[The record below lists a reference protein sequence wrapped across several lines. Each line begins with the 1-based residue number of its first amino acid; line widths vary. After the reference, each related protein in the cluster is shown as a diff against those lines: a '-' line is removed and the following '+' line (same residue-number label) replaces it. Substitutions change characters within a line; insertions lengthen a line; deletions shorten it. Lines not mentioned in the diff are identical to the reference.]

1 MDPLSNREQE
11 VLTFVAQRHTNR
23 EIAAR
28 LMISNNTVRNH
39 VSHIMDKLDMTR
51 RSQTAIYAACHGMLD
66 PNPSPSS
73 WWDSAGPDS
82 AGPGRDSQP

>member
-11 VLTFVAQRHTNR
+11 VLTFVAQGLTNR